1 MLIHKVALFAGAL
14 VVLAA
19 PVAQAY
25 DQTGSGADSI
35 VSDTYNNQRALDEQA
50 QNRAYQDQF
59 RTERQ
64 PMVRTV
70 GVSRSDAVDI
80 ARAHG
85 VSNVKAV
92 GPLRDGDW
100 MVRGSDARGATV
112 AVRVDSRGDVL
123 GMRRG

>member
-1 MLIHKVALFAGAL
+1 MLIHKVAFFAGAL

-35 VSDTYNNQRALDEQA
+35 VSDTYNNQRALAEQA

-59 RTERQ
+59 RMERQ

-70 GVSRSDAVDI
+70 GISRNDAVGI

-85 VSNVKAV
+85 VSDVRAV
-92 GPLRDGDW
+92 RLLRDGDW
-100 MVRGSDARGATV
+100 MVRGNTARGATV
-112 AVRVDSRGDVL
+112 AVRVDPRGDVL
-123 GMRRG
+123 DMRRG